1 MANAQDG
8 VVGSY
13 RPKSDMSTHPYGEPP
28 PYPGIASADHEVRIA
43 PAKDEILRNS
53 ETAENGIAPT
63 DTDERFVEYERF
75 HAKKKRRKKKIHFNV
90 LKIYWKF

>member
-13 RPKSDMSTHPYGEPP
+13 RPKSDISTHPYGEPP

-43 PAKDEILRNS
+43 PAKDEILRNG

-63 DTDERFVEYERF
+63 DTDERFVEYVF
-75 HAKKKRRKKKIHFNV
+75 MPKKKGKKEKNT
-90 LKIYWKF
+90 L